1 MELILHTIKV
11 ILLKIWGP
19 FATLLEGVD
28 STYYKSY
35 IAENLRTFCHTS
47 LKNMTLDILRFE
59 MSQRQEVMATNL
71 KKMTLGILRFKMS
84 QRQDVMATSLKIM
97 TLGILKF
104 EMSQR
109 KEVMATS
116 LKNRL

>member
-1 MELILHTIKV
+1 M
-11 ILLKIWGP
+11 KIFQIFGH
-19 FATLLEGVD
+19 LQYISDQGIEG
-28 STYYKSY
+28 
-35 IAENLRTFCHTS
+35 
-47 LKNMTLDILRFE
+47 ILRFE

-71 KKMTLGILRFKMS
+71 KKMTLGILRFEMS
-84 QRQDVMATSLKIM
+84 QRQEVMATSLKKM

-109 KEVMATS
+109 KEVMAFS